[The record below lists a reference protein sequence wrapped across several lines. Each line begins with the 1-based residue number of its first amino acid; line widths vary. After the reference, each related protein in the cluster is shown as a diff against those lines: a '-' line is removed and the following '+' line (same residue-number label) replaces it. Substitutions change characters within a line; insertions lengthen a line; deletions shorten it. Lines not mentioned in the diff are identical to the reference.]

1 MKRIMTLVLAAGL
14 VFGAATGASA
24 VDFNAKGQWIFG
36 FGAADSNFMKKAPDG
51 KKNYG
56 NDTFRAAQRLR
67 LQIDAVASES
77 LSGTVYFEIGD
88 QKWGNAGKGAALG
101 ADGTVVEVRRAYLDW
116 TIPQTDLKIRMGLQG
131 VTLPNVAGGSSIMD
145 DDVAGIT
152 ASYKFNDNVGLT
164 ALWMRPYNDNWT
176 STSSNNPSNFL
187 DNIDLFALMLPVTMD
202 GWKVTPWVM
211 YGAAGKNSFTGMNSG
226 DSKSAPNMSTGL
238 LPYFSPYGTGNA
250 FRRNNAYSDIFFAGL
265 PIGITALDPFNFE
278 LDINYGS
285 STGFGRYDAFN
296 QKSDQ
301 VVRADSKREGWLI
314 KGLAEYKMEWMTP
327 GIFAWYGSGDDGNLK
342 NGSER
347 MPSISACGNFT
358 SFMGDDPKYGWGTTP
373 GSDYDL
379 MLNYAGTWGIGLQ
392 FKDITFLED
401 LKHTF
406 RVAYWGGT
414 NNVSNVK
421 YAANAQG
428 AFGGADYAE
437 IGNQG
442 FYLTTN
448 DYLLEFNLDSTYQI
462 YENLEM
468 AVMLGYIVNG
478 VDRDTWKRSYQGNTN
493 NAFSKGD
500 GYKAEVFFSYSF

>member
-36 FGAADSNFMKKAPDG
+36 FGANDARFMQKDEKG
-51 KKNYG
+51 KKKS
-56 NDTFRAAQRLR
+56 NDIFQAAQRLR

-88 QKWGNAGKGAALG
+88 TRWGRAADGGALG
-101 ADGTVVEVRRAYLDW
+101 ADGTVVEVRRAYIDW
-116 TIPQTDLKIRMGLQG
+116 AVPQTDLKFRMGLQG

-145 DDVAGIT
+145 NDAAAIT
-152 ASYKFNDNVGLT
+152 ASYKFNDTVALT
-164 ALWMRPYNDNWT
+164 ALWARPYNDNWPDT
-176 STSSNNPSNFL
+176 KVGDVATASNPANFL
-187 DNIDLFALMLPVTMD
+187 DNVDLFALMLPVTMD

-211 YGAAGKNSFTGMNSG
+211 YGAAGKNSLSGMQLG
-226 DSKSAPNMSTGL
+226 KAAPDTYNGI
-238 LPYFSPYGTGNA
+238 LPFNYADNGRNL
-250 FRRNNAYSDIFFAGL
+250 RNNKAYSDMFFAGL
-265 PIGITALDPFNFE
+265 PIAITALDPFNFE

-285 STGFGRYDAFN
+285 STGFGRYDTTN
-296 QKSDQ
+296 EKTGQG
-301 VVRADSKREGWLI
+301 VRADSKREGWLV

-327 GIFAWYGSGDDGNLK
+327 GIFAWYGSGDDSNVK

-358 SFMGDDPKYGWGTTP
+358 SFMGDDPKYGWAPNP

-392 FKDITFLED
+392 LKDITFLQD

-414 NNVSNVK
+414 NSVGAVK
-421 YAANAQG
+421 YANNAQSSFDQVG
-428 AFGGADYAE
+428 
-437 IGNQG
+437 GNQG

-448 DYLLEFNLDSTYQI
+448 DYLVEFNLDSTYQI

-478 VDRDTWKRSYQGNTN
+478 VDKGTWKRSYQTN
-493 NAFSKGD
+493 NAPFSKGD